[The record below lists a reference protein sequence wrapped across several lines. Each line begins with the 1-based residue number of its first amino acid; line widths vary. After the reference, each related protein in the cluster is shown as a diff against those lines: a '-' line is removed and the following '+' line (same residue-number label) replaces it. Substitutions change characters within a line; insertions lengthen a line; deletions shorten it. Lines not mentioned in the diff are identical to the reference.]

1 MLRQFSHYFILLG
14 QHIVCLFDAA
24 AAAAAA
30 ASAASAAT
38 AAAAAAAANCF
49 SKRWKR
55 RRAQMS
61 SDKNFEELEKCLFD
75 PLANGHV
82 SAQHISSS

>member
-24 AAAAAA
+24 AAAA
-30 ASAASAAT
+30 T
-38 AAAAAAAANCF
+38 AAAAANCF
-49 SKRWKR
+49 SKRWKQ

-61 SDKNFEELEKCLFD
+61 LDKNFEELEKCLFD

>member
-24 AAAAAA
+24 AAAA
-30 ASAASAAT
+30 T
-38 AAAAAAAANCF
+38 AAAAANCF
-49 SKRWKR
+49 SKRWKQ